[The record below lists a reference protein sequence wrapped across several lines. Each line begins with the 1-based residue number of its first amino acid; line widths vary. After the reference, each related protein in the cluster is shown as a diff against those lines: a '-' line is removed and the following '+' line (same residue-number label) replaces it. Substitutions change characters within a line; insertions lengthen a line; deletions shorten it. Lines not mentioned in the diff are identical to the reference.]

1 MRPSERTTNIRNEN
15 NHSKLFKAN
24 TNANANAN
32 AKANAKANNQ
42 TMNESLS
49 ALPIRSE
56 ESSSRR
62 IPKYG
67 SANLW

>member
-24 TNANANAN
+24 TNAK

-49 ALPIRSE
+49 ASPIRSE